1 MIKEIKY
8 LVEDYFNSTEQMNTV
23 LKNQQKLQKKID
35 KNFDSRQQFIKSI
48 LGKITYNKYVN
59 NGIFAPIPL
68 SALHLTYTDFLSLY
82 SIKNNDE
89 ELMNKFLSEI
99 KKSYTRNDFKMVNN
113 GITDVLQTNIVFKT
127 LDDIIDF
134 LMLIEKTFKKIYKI
148 DKINWNQIAKKF
160 RNYLK

>member
-1 MIKEIKY
+1 MIKEIKL

-82 SIKNNDE
+82 SIKNNNE

>member
-1 MIKEIKY
+1 
-8 LVEDYFNSTEQMNTV
+8 
-23 LKNQQKLQKKID
+23 
-35 KNFDSRQQFIKSI
+35 
-48 LGKITYNKYVN
+48 
-59 NGIFAPIPL
+59 
-68 SALHLTYTDFLSLY
+68 
-82 SIKNNDE
+82 
-89 ELMNKFLSEI
+89 MNKFLSEI